1 MNSPCLE
8 LPAVAHTP
16 AERAVKYFRD
26 EQELL
31 RLAVANDFSA
41 RRIARELGISSRQLQ
56 RIFRAR
62 LHTSPALWLR
72 EQRLLRARQL
82 LPTSCSVKTVAYSLG
97 FTHVSQFCR
106 DFKARFGR
114 RPSADL
120 QREPPPG
127 PPGPDSSRASGAESS
142 P

>member
-8 LPAVAHTP
+8 LSAAAHTP
-16 AERAVKYFRD
+16 AERSAKYFRD

-31 RLAVANDFSA
+31 RLALANDFSA

-56 RIFRAR
+56 RIFKAR
-62 LHTSPALWLR
+62 LQTSPALWLR
-72 EQRLLRARQL
+72 EQRLLRAQQL
-82 LPTSCSVKTVAYSLG
+82 LSTSGSVKTVAYSLG

-120 QREPPPG
+120 QRASLPG
-127 PPGPDSSRASGAESS
+127 PPAPDSSRSAPGSAL
-142 P
+142 

>member
-8 LPAVAHTP
+8 LPALAHTP

-31 RLAVANDFSA
+31 RLALANDFSA
-41 RRIARELGISSRQLQ
+41 RRVARELGISSRQLQ
-56 RIFRAR
+56 RIFKAR
-62 LHTSPALWLR
+62 LQTSPAVWLR
-72 EQRLLRARQL
+72 EQRLLRAQQL
-82 LPTSCSVKTVAYSLG
+82 LSTSGSVKTVAYSLG

-120 QREPPPG
+120 QRRPPPLS
-127 PPGPDSSRASGAESS
+127 PAPDSSRMGAASS

>member
-8 LPAVAHTP
+8 PSPVAHTA

-31 RLAVANDFSA
+31 RLALANDFSA

-72 EQRLLRARQL
+72 EQRLLRAQQL
-82 LPTSCSVKTVAYSLG
+82 LATSCSVKTVAYSLG

-120 QREPPPG
+120 KRPAPPG
-127 PPGPDSSRASGAESS
+127 PSAPDSSRGASAGAS
-142 P
+142 